1 MNFNIDDVPDFI
13 YDDDKILL
21 EICDK
26 LLNMYNL
33 VYNELQRRKLQELNS
48 FVEGMIDA

>member
-33 VYNELQRRKLQELNS
+33 VYEELQKRKLQELKS
-48 FVEGMIDA
+48 FVEGMIE